1 MIDIHAHILPGVDD
15 GPPDLET
22 SLTMLRLAA
31 RTGTTDI
38 VATPHAS
45 LQFPYDPETIRARLV
60 ELRNAAG
67 DSIRIHSGCDLQLHY
82 ENIQRALAHPETY
95 SINGRGY
102 LLVELSDLMI
112 PRNLDEIF
120 AELRAAG
127 LSPILTHPERNPL
140 LEHRLEELEAWVE
153 QGLAIQITAQSLFGR
168 FGGSARTQAR
178 KLLERNLVHFI
189 ASDAHDPEDRTPRL
203 DEAWRWLERNFGPDY
218 ARILLEE
225 NPRAAL
231 YGEAIQRPPARG
243 RRPRFW
249 WLGLRRR
256 RSA

>member
-1 MIDIHAHILPGVDD
+1 
-15 GPPDLET
+15 
-22 SLTMLRLAA
+22 MLRLAA

-45 LQFPYDPETIRARLV
+45 LAFPYDPEVIHDRLA

-67 DSIRIHSGCDLQLHY
+67 ESIRIHLGCDLQLHY
-82 ENIQRALAHPETY
+82 ENIQRALACPESY

-102 LLVELSDLMI
+102 LLVELSELMI
-112 PRNLDEIF
+112 PRNLDEVF
-120 AELRAAG
+120 AEMRAAG

-140 LEHRLEELEAWVE
+140 LEHRLDELEAWVE
-153 QGLAIQITAQSLFGR
+153 QGLALQITAQSLFGR
-168 FGGSARTQAR
+168 FGRSARTQAR

-203 DEAWRWLERNFGPDY
+203 DEAWRWVERNFGAAH

-231 YGEAIQRPPARG
+231 SGEAIQRPPAVG
-243 RRPRFW
+243 RRSRW
-249 WLGLRRR
+249 WRLGFRRR
-256 RSA
+256 TA

>member
-15 GPPDLET
+15 GPPDLDT
-22 SLTMLRLAA
+22 SLAMLRLAA

-45 LQFPYDPETIRARLV
+45 LQFPYEPKSISARLA
-60 ELRNAAG
+60 ELRDAAG
-67 DSIRIHSGCDLQLHY
+67 DWIRIHAGCDLQLHY
-82 ENIQRALAHPETY
+82 ENIQKVLAHPETY

-102 LLVELSDLMI
+102 LLVELSELII
-112 PRNLDEIF
+112 PRNLHEIF
-120 AELRAAG
+120 AQMRAAG

-153 QGLAIQITAQSLFGR
+153 QGLALQITAQSLFGR
-168 FGGSARTQAR
+168 FGRSARTQAR

-203 DEAWRWLERNFGPDY
+203 DEAWRWVEQNFGDAH

-225 NPRAAL
+225 NPRAIL
-231 YGEAIQRPPARG
+231 HGEAIKRPPSPA

-249 WLGLRRR
+249 WLGWARRR
-256 RSA
+256 LV

>member
-15 GPPDLET
+15 GPPDLEA
-22 SLTMLRLAA
+22 SLAMLRLAA

-45 LQFPYDPETIRARLV
+45 LAFPYDPEIIQARLA
-60 ELRNAAG
+60 ELRSAAG
-67 DSIRIHSGCDLQLHY
+67 ESIRIHLGCDLQLHY
-82 ENIQRALAHPETY
+82 ENIQRALARPERY

-102 LLVELSDLMI
+102 LLVELSELMI

-120 AELRAAG
+120 AEMRAAG
-127 LSPILTHPERNPL
+127 LSLILTHPERNPL
-140 LEHRLEELEAWVE
+140 LEHRLEDLEAWVE
-153 QGLAIQITAQSLFGR
+153 QGLALQITAQSLFGR
-168 FGGSARTQAR
+168 FGRSARTQAR

-189 ASDAHDPEDRTPRL
+189 ASDAHDPQDRTPRL
-203 DEAWRWLERNFGPDY
+203 DEAWRWVERNLGAAH
-218 ARILLEE
+218 ARILLED